1 MTPRPATD
9 PSPQWITPD
18 QFHAFAS
25 AGTNAHR
32 LASGPDGWIERLA
45 DDVIVSHKDEPA
57 RDQLRSELET
67 WTATIG
73 WSPARIFTR
82 HLPLKNADRISPKLH
97 HGDPTL
103 PLTIEVTEAHIRYHL
118 DIAAGYSHGLFLDQ
132 RTNRAKLR
140 ALSPSPKR
148 ALNTFAYTCSFSV
161 AAALAGAETTSV
173 DLSRKS
179 LDRGRQNFT
188 LNGLDPTKHRFIAD
202 DALDLLPTLYSRGE
216 RFDAIILDPPTFS
229 RGNHGRRWQVEQDL
243 EDLLNA
249 ALDLA
254 APRCVVLLSTNC
266 TKIDAPTLERRARQ
280 WAKLQR
286 RTADYV
292 RPTPNPDFPTGH
304 GATTL
309 WMHLR

>member
-1 MTPRPATD
+1 MTPRPAPD
-9 PSPQWITPD
+9 QPPQWLTQE
-18 QFHAFAS
+18 QFHAFTA
-25 AGTNAHR
+25 AGTDAHR
-32 LASGPDGWIERLA
+32 IATSPSGWIERLA
-45 DDVIVSHKDEPA
+45 QDIIISHKDQPTL
-57 RDQLRSELET
+57 DQLLTGLED
-67 WTATIG
+67 WTAAIA

-82 HLPLKNADRISPKLH
+82 HLPLKNADRVSPVLH
-97 HGDPTL
+97 SGDPAQH
-103 PLTIEVTEAHIRYHL
+103 LTTIVSESRTRYHL

-132 RTNRAKLR
+132 RSNRAKLR
-140 ALSPSPKR
+140 ALAPR
-148 ALNTFAYTCSFSV
+148 RLLNTFAYTCSFSV
-161 AAALAGAETTSV
+161 AAALAGAATTSV

-179 LDRGRQNFT
+179 LDRGRQNFL
-188 LNGLDPTKHRFIAD
+188 LNQLDPAPHRFIAD

-229 RGNHGRRWQVEQDL
+229 RGNNGRRWQVEQDL

-254 APRCVVLLSTNC
+254 APRCAILISTNC
-266 TKIDAPTLERRARQ
+266 AKIDAPTLERRARQ
-280 WAKLQR
+280 WAKVQR

-292 RPTPNPDFPTGH
+292 RPTPNPDFPPGH